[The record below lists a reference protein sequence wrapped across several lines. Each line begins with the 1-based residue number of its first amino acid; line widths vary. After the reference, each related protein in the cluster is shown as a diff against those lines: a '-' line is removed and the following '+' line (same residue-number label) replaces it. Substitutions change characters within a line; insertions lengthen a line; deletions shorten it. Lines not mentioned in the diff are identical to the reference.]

1 MRRTGR
7 YSVLALLFLAS
18 ACRLPPVDASLSASL
33 IEDPSGGDSGIPPG
47 GALVASWEFSTPFSP
62 PITDLSG
69 TGNDLQSVGGNP
81 TTQDI
86 AGRIG
91 LEFTTDSDQLQAVPS
106 PSLSTPIGGQS
117 LSFWYYGNTFPQ
129 GSLISR
135 YDTVGVVIWRV
146 ASNVNGQLN
155 VLDFGGYV
163 GGSIVDFGA
172 SFAAGVWNH
181 FAAVFDVDTGEVRVF
196 ANGTAPV
203 VRPLVTSGFTD
214 ASSILV
220 GDVPGASAS
229 ESTPLGVVLADI
241 RLYNYTL
248 SAQQVEDIYNGL

>member
-1 MRRTGR
+1 
-7 YSVLALLFLAS
+7 
-18 ACRLPPVDASLSASL
+18 
-33 IEDPSGGDSGIPPG
+33 
-47 GALVASWEFSTPFSP
+47 
-62 PITDLSG
+62 
-69 TGNDLQSVGGNP
+69 
-81 TTQDI
+81 
-86 AGRIG
+86 
-91 LEFTTDSDQLQAVPS
+91 
-106 PSLSTPIGGQS
+106 
-117 LSFWYYGNTFPQ
+117 
-129 GSLISR
+129 LISR

-172 SFAAGVWNH
+172 S